1 MDALAK
7 LTAIEELKGLKA
19 RYCRAV
25 DTKDA
30 ALLRTLFTDDAVLDV
45 RGSATDPVSGVNFAP
60 EATAEAISGLDAIV
74 DMYMLTVKTFTS
86 VHQASMAELVV
97 TGDTTAT
104 GVWALTDILRFKDT
118 TFARGMDGYGNYH
131 ETYECVNGDWK
142 IKTMRLTR
150 LLIDVHP
157 A

>member
-74 DMYMLTVKTFTS
+74 DMYMLTRQNFYVRSSSLDGRTRCDRR
-86 VHQASMAELVV
+86 HHRHGCL
-97 TGDTTAT
+97 GIN
-104 GVWALTDILRFKDT
+104 GYLAL
-118 TFARGMDGYGNYH
+118 
-131 ETYECVNGDWK
+131 
-142 IKTMRLTR
+142 
-150 LLIDVHP
+150 
-157 A
+157 